1 MKIRCI
7 DFETTGKIEERE
19 KGKPVGICE
28 FGFADVDGSTG
39 AVSKPVSSLIN
50 CGIAMP
56 PEARAIHH
64 ISDEDVSESPAP
76 DFAFKSLMDG
86 MEPGDVFCAHNA
98 AFEQAIFT
106 GSTFPLDLHH
116 AVSKASVGR
125 RTGLQQ
131 PDAALLAWSG
141 CRFRVASSG
150 DAATPRRARRLRYG
164 SHPVTDGQGQASIG
178 PHSADQYTGSPENR
192 GLHKGSLRQ
201 ALVRHG
207 PRIPRVVRRPSQGQ
221 PQPRDTAHRTSLAQQ
236 IDDVRHSIRIGT
248 FR

>member
-64 ISDEDVSESPAP
+64 ISDEDVSESPTP

-106 GSTFPLDLHH
+106 GSTFPWICTMQSAKHLWEDAPGYSNQTLRYWLGVDADFEWPPLAMPPHR
-116 AVSKASVGR
+116 AG
-125 RTGLQQ
+125 
-131 PDAALLAWSG
+131 PDAYVTAHILSRMVKDKHPSVLIQLTNTPVLLKTVGFTKDHYGKLWSDMDRG
-141 CRFRVASSG
+141 FLEWCV
-150 DAATPRRARRLRYG
+150 DPRRDNL
-164 SHPVTDGQGQASIG
+164 
-178 PHSADQYTGSPENR
+178 SPEI
-192 GLHKGSLRQ
+192 
-201 ALVRHG
+201 RH
-207 PRIPRVVRRPSQGQ
+207 
-221 PQPRDTAHRTSLAQQ
+221 TA
-236 IDDVRHSIRIGT
+236 RHWLNKLTMSGT
-248 FR
+248 PFA